1 MPVPASVK
9 QLLDKQNVS
18 YSISESEEAVQNS
31 GVSQLLHEQ
40 RLRIAGAARSMIL
53 QDAQGRFQVVMPANC
68 LLDMDRVNQEL
79 GRSMRPTTNVE
90 LQSFFD
96 KHQLASVPALPKLG
110 GMPTLVDKRLLDQT
124 SVLLDSGSDEL
135 LEVNNEDF
143 GLLVADAIVGDVCV
157 PLTDLE
163 SRLQQAGSDEEEIL
177 TAVKTFT
184 SKRIKQRL
192 EETLELPPLP
202 ETAQRIIKLRVDPNA
217 DISDLANIVETDPS
231 LAAQVVSWASSP
243 YYSAPGKIKSIHDAI
258 VRVLGFDM
266 VLNLALGLALGKT
279 MSMPKDGPNG
289 STPYWQQAVYT
300 AATVEGLVTAIPRE
314 NRPGFGMAYLSGLLH
329 NFGWL
334 VLAEVFPPHFENICR
349 FMEANR
355 HVPPHLVEFH
365 VLGVTREQMSSWLMQ
380 LWNMPEEVVVAL
392 RRQNSVDSDMEHGEY
407 AKLLFVAQRLLQQKG
422 IGQGPRLEIPDAM
435 FRQLYLDADKAEQTV
450 ETILSSSED
459 LDNIANQLNA

>member
-1 MPVPASVK
+1 LPVPASVK
-9 QLLDKQNVS
+9 QLLDKKNVS
-18 YSISESEEAVQNS
+18 YSISETEEAVQNS
-31 GVSQLLHEQ
+31 GVSHLLHEQ

-53 QDAQGRFQVVMPANC
+53 QDGQGRLQVVIPANC
-68 LLDMDRVNQEL
+68 LLDMDAVNQEL
-79 GRSMRPTTNVE
+79 GRTMRPTTDTE

-110 GMPTLVDKRLLDQT
+110 GMPTLVDQRLLAQEV
-124 SVLLDSGSDEL
+124 VLLDSGADEL
-135 LEVNNEDF
+135 LEVNRDDF
-143 GLLVADAIVGDVCV
+143 AVLVADALVGDVCV
-157 PLTDLE
+157 ALTDLE
-163 SRLQQAGSDEEEIL
+163 HRRQQAGSDEDEIL
-177 TAVKTFT
+177 NAVKTFT
-184 SKRIKQRL
+184 SKRIRQRL

-289 STPYWQQAVYT
+289 STPYWQQAVYN
-300 AATVEGLVTAIPRE
+300 AAAVEGLVTAIPRE

-334 VLAEVFPPHFENICR
+334 VLAEVFPPQFSNICR

-365 VLGVTREQMSSWLMQ
+365 ILGVTREQMSSWLMQ
-380 LWNMPEEVVVAL
+380 LWNMPVEVVVAL
-392 RRQNSVDSDMEHGEY
+392 RQQNSLDSEMEHGEY

-422 IGQGPRLEIPDAM
+422 IGQGPKMEIPDSM
-435 FRQLYLDADKAEQTV
+435 FRQLHLDPEKAEQTV
-450 ETILSSSED
+450 ETILSSSSD
-459 LDNIANQLNA
+459 LDNIANQLNG